1 MQVEHEEHSP
11 PEEKRSRDK
20 TGTPQAQTPF
30 AAPVL
35 LEDPVK
41 TRSMEQGEKDQN
53 ERTDAERRDRLV
65 FVRDLSQECRNINP
79 AVPRAVSHGSTS

>member
-1 MQVEHEEHSP
+1 MQVEHEENSP

-35 LEDPVK
+35 LEDSVK
-41 TRSMEQGEKDQN
+41 TRSMEQSEKDQD
-53 ERTDAERRDRLV
+53 ERADAERRDRLV
-65 FVRDLSQECRNINP
+65 FVRNFGQECRNINP
-79 AVPRAVSHGSTS
+79 AVSRAASHGSTS